1 MMRVLTAPSS
11 FWTYDAPRD
20 RGATY
25 LLLTISSV
33 LVKGRWYGEHNEY
46 FIAWAPMPSIDHD
59 IERKLREERKNRR
72 IA

>member
-1 MMRVLTAPSS
+1 MRVLTAPSS

-33 LVKGRWYGEHNEY
+33 LVKGKWYGDHNQHL
-46 FIAWAPMPSIDHD
+46 IAWAPMPKGDKV
-59 IERKLREERKNRR
+59 IEKKLRDERR
-72 IA
+72 